1 MNWKLNDFK
10 TKLDEK
16 INEEMVLMYLDNA
29 EKKIDKNMRDFQIK
43 SNIDPDRIENME
55 RQMN

>member
-29 EKKIDKNMRDFQIK
+29 EKKIDKNMKDFQIK